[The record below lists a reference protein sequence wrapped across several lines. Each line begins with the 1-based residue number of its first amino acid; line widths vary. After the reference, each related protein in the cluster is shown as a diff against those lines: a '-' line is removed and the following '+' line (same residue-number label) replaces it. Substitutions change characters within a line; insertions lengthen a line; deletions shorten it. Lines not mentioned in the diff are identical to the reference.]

1 MQIELLLFSHLREIC
16 GVARA
21 GVEVPDDTN
30 VAQIVDAFLAARGI
44 PRAGLPPL
52 RFAVNETFVTADHAP
67 REGDRVAVLTPFAG
81 G

>member
-1 MQIELLLFSHLREIC
+1 MC
-16 GVARA
+16 GLDRAR
-21 GVEVPDDTN
+21 VEVPDDTN
-30 VAQIVDAFLAARGI
+30 VAQIVDAFLSERGI
-44 PRAGLPPL
+44 SRDGLPPL